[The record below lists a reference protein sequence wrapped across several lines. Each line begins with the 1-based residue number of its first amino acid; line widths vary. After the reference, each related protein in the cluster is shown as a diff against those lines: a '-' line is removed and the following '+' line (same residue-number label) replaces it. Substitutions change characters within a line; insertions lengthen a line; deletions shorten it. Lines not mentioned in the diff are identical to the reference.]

1 MSAIL
6 TVTDLGISFGSNHV
20 LKNINFELGEGEV
33 LGVIGPNGAGK
44 TVMLNILTGTLKPTK
59 GTIVFQGKEISG
71 QGITERCRGGIG
83 RTFQVPRPFEQMT
96 VFENIMVGGVFGA
109 GMSEAEAKK
118 KAIEVSKIIKL
129 DDKLELFAGKL
140 GLLDR
145 KRLEIGR
152 ALATEP
158 KILLL
163 DEVGGGLTEL
173 EVGLIIDLVKT
184 IKKQGVSVIWIE
196 HIIRTMLEGTDRVM
210 LVADGVDV
218 ITGVPLEVMNSDEVK
233 RVYMGGGDDE
243 E

>member
-6 TVTDLGISFGSNHV
+6 TVENLGISFGSNHV
-20 LKNINFELGEGEV
+20 LKDINFTLGEGEV

-44 TVMLNILTGTLKPTK
+44 TVMLNILTGILKPTK
-59 GTIVFQGKEISG
+59 GTIRFQDKEISHEG
-71 QGITERCRGGIG
+71 VTERCRGGI
-83 RTFQVPRPFEQMT
+83 
-96 VFENIMVGGVFGA
+96 
-109 GMSEAEAKK
+109 
-118 KAIEVSKIIKL
+118 
-129 DDKLELFAGKL
+129 GKL

-163 DEVGGGLTEL
+163 DEVGGGLTES

-218 ITGVPLEVMNSDEVK
+218 ITGKPLDVMNSAEVK
-233 RVYMGGGDDE
+233 KVYMGGGDDE
-243 E
+243 

>member
-6 TVTDLGISFGSNHV
+6 TVKNLGISFGSNHV
-20 LKNINFELGEGEV
+20 LKNINFTLDEGEV

-44 TVMLNILTGTLKPTK
+44 TVMLNILTGILKPTR
-59 GTIVFQGKEISG
+59 GTIHFQEKEISHE
-71 QGITERCRGGIG
+71 GITDRCRGGIG

-118 KAIEVSKIIKL
+118 KALEVSKIIKL
-129 DDKLELFAGKL
+129 DNKLDLFAGKL

-163 DEVGGGLTEL
+163 DEVGGGLTES
-173 EVGLIIDLVKT
+173 EVGLIIDLVKI

-210 LVADGVDV
+210 LLADGVDV
-218 ITGVPLEVMNSDEVK
+218 ITGTPLDVMNSKEVK